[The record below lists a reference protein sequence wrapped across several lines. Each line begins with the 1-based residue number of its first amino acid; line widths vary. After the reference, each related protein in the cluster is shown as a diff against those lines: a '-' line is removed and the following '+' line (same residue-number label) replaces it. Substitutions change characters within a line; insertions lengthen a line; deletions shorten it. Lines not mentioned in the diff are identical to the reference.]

1 MKKIIL
7 LLAIAIGALTSCKD
21 KQEKES
27 VTEIAEVEQVATDSI
42 EIADELEDIMTLY
55 IASHKED
62 CVGVGPQKCLLVKQ
76 AEEAEWELMYQ
87 GIEGFDYQEGFDYKV
102 EVRREEVPNPPA
114 DASSFRYIL
123 VKEISKVKK

>member
-1 MKKIIL
+1 MKKVIL
-7 LLAIAIGALTSCKD
+7 LAAIALVTLTSCKD
-21 KQEKES
+21 EQAKEP
-27 VTEIAEVEQVATDSI
+27 VTEIVEAEDVTTDSI
-42 EIADELEDIMTLY
+42 DISDELEDIVTLY
-55 IASHKED
+55 IAPRKED

-87 GIEGFDYQEGFDYKV
+87 GIEGFDYHEGFEYKV

-114 DASSFRYIL
+114 DASSFRYVL